1 MAKATIDDVAALA
14 GVSIKTVSRVVNN
27 EPNVR
32 GATREKVQKA
42 IDKLGYHPSQ
52 SARSLA
58 SNRSFLIA
66 LLYDNPSAS
75 YVIDVQNGILSE
87 CRPAGYDLL
96 IHPCDHKDPELEQ
109 QVVNLIRQSRVD
121 GVVLTPPLSDHG
133 NLIRRL
139 MELHI
144 SVVVIAPAQDTMP
157 CSSVMT
163 NDEEAAFSMTSRLLE
178 KGHKRI
184 GYILG
189 HPDHKAMAN
198 RFQGYKKALM
208 YQGIPVDQRLVVQGM
223 NSFESGYYAAEKLL
237 LSANPPS
244 AIFASNDDMAA
255 GAIKLAH
262 KLGKKIPGDVA
273 VAGFDDIPAAEQIWP
288 GLTTVRQPIAAMAQ
302 QAAQLLLLQLKST
315 EPFTA
320 QHQRVKS
327 SLIHRESV

>member
-14 GVSIKTVSRVVNN
+14 GVSIKTVSRVVNS

-32 GATREKVQKA
+32 AATREKVQKA

-58 SNRSFLIA
+58 SNRSFLVA

-75 YVIDVQNGILSE
+75 YVIDVQNGILAE

-96 IHPCDHKDPELEQ
+96 IHPCDHADPELEQ
-109 QVVNLIRQSRVD
+109 QVVSLVRQSRVD
-121 GVVLTPPLSDHG
+121 GVVLTPPLSDHE
-133 NLIRRL
+133 NLVRRL

-144 SVVVIAPAQDTMP
+144 SVVVIAPAQDAIP

-163 NDEEAAFSMTSRLLE
+163 NDEEAAFAMTSRLLE
-178 KGHKRI
+178 KGHRRI

-198 RFQGYKKALM
+198 RYQGYQKALM
-208 YQGIPVDQRLVVQGM
+208 YQGIPVEKRLVVQGM

-262 KLGKKIPGDVA
+262 KLGKKIPSDVA
-273 VAGFDDIPAAEQIWP
+273 IAGFDDIPAAEQLWP
-288 GLTTVRQPIAAMAQ
+288 GLTTVRQPIVEMAR
-302 QAAQLLLLQLKST
+302 QAAQLMLMQLRSS
-315 EPFTA
+315 EPVV

-327 SLIHRESV
+327 TLIQRESV

>member
-1 MAKATIDDVAALA
+1 MAKSTIDDVAALA
-14 GVSIKTVSRVVNN
+14 GVSIKTVSRVVNS

-32 GATREKVQKA
+32 TATREKVQKA

-58 SNRSFLIA
+58 SNRSFLVA

-109 QVVNLIRQSRVD
+109 QVVGLVRQSRVD
-121 GVVLTPPLSDHG
+121 GVVLTPPLSDNE
-133 NLIRRL
+133 NLVRRL
-139 MELHI
+139 MELRI
-144 SVVVIAPAQDTMP
+144 SVVVIAPAQDALP

-163 NDEEAAFSMTSRLLE
+163 NDEEAAFAMTSRLLE
-178 KGHKRI
+178 KGHRRI

-189 HPDHKAMAN
+189 HPDHKAMGN
-198 RFQGYKKALM
+198 RFQGYQKALM
-208 YQGIPVDQRLVVQGM
+208 YQGIPVDKRLVVQGM

-244 AIFASNDDMAA
+244 AIFASNDEMAA

-262 KLGKKIPGDVA
+262 KLGKKIPGEVA
-273 VAGFDDIPAAEQIWP
+273 IAGFDDIPAAEQIWP
-288 GLTTVRQPIAAMAQ
+288 GLTTVRQPIVEMAQ
-302 QAAQLLLLQLKST
+302 QAAQLLLMQLKST
-315 EPFTA
+315 EPMV

-327 SLIHRESV
+327 TLIQRESV

>member
-14 GVSIKTVSRVVNN
+14 GVSIKTVSRVVNR

-32 GATREKVQKA
+32 PATRDKVQQA

-75 YVIDVQNGILSE
+75 YVLDVQSGILAE

-96 IHPCDHKDPELEQ
+96 IHPCDNADAELES
-109 QVVNLIRQSRVD
+109 QVANFVRQSRVD
-121 GVVLTPPLSDHG
+121 GVVLTPPLSDHE
-133 NLIRRL
+133 NLVRRL
-139 MELHI
+139 MEMHI
-144 SVVVIAPAQDTMP
+144 PVVVIAPAEDGIP

-163 NDEEAAFSMTSRLLE
+163 NDEEAAFAMTTRLVE

-189 HPDHKAMAN
+189 HPEHRAMGN
-198 RFQGYKKALM
+198 RYQGYRKALM
-208 YQGIPVDQRLVVQGM
+208 YQGIPVDPKLVVQGM

-237 LSANPPS
+237 LMANPPS

-262 KLGKKIPGDVA
+262 KLGRKIPSEVA

-288 GLTTVRQPIAAMAQ
+288 GLTTVRQPIMAMAQ
-302 QAAQLLLLQLKST
+302 QAAQLLLLQLKSADA
-315 EPFTA
+315 PV

-327 SLIHRESV
+327 TLIQRESV

>member
-1 MAKATIDDVAALA
+1 MRT
-14 GVSIKTVSRVVNN
+14 
-27 EPNVR
+27 
-32 GATREKVQKA
+32 ATREKVQKA

-58 SNRSFLIA
+58 SNRSFLVA

-109 QVVNLIRQSRVD
+109 QVVGLVRQSRVD
-121 GVVLTPPLSDHG
+121 GVVLTPPLSDNE
-133 NLIRRL
+133 NLVRRL
-139 MELHI
+139 MELRI
-144 SVVVIAPAQDTMP
+144 SVVVIAPAQDALP

-163 NDEEAAFSMTSRLLE
+163 NDEEAAFAMTSRLLE
-178 KGHKRI
+178 KGHRRI

-189 HPDHKAMAN
+189 HPDHKAMGN
-198 RFQGYKKALM
+198 RFQGYQKALM
-208 YQGIPVDQRLVVQGM
+208 YQGIPVDKRLVVQGM

-244 AIFASNDDMAA
+244 AIFASNDEMAA

-262 KLGKKIPGDVA
+262 KLGKKIPGEVA
-273 VAGFDDIPAAEQIWP
+273 IAGFDDIPAAEQIWP
-288 GLTTVRQPIAAMAQ
+288 GLTTVRQPIVEMAQ
-302 QAAQLLLLQLKST
+302 QAAQLLLMQLKSI
-315 EPFTA
+315 EPMV

-327 SLIHRESV
+327 TLIQRESV

>member
-1 MAKATIDDVAALA
+1 MRT
-14 GVSIKTVSRVVNN
+14 
-27 EPNVR
+27 
-32 GATREKVQKA
+32 ATREKVQKA

-58 SNRSFLIA
+58 SNRSFLVA

-109 QVVNLIRQSRVD
+109 QVVGLVRQSRVD
-121 GVVLTPPLSDHG
+121 GVVLTPPLSDNE
-133 NLIRRL
+133 NLVRRL
-139 MELHI
+139 MELRI
-144 SVVVIAPAQDTMP
+144 SVVVIAPAQDALP

-163 NDEEAAFSMTSRLLE
+163 NDEEAAFAMTSRLLE
-178 KGHKRI
+178 KGHRRI

-189 HPDHKAMAN
+189 HPDHKAMGN
-198 RFQGYKKALM
+198 RFQGYQKALM
-208 YQGIPVDQRLVVQGM
+208 YQGIPVDKRLVVQGM

-244 AIFASNDDMAA
+244 AIFASNDEMAA

-262 KLGKKIPGDVA
+262 KLGKKIPGEVA
-273 VAGFDDIPAAEQIWP
+273 IAGFDDIPAAEQIWP
-288 GLTTVRQPIAAMAQ
+288 GLTTVRQPIVEMAQ
-302 QAAQLLLLQLKST
+302 QAAQLLLMQLKST
-315 EPFTA
+315 EPMV

-327 SLIHRESV
+327 TLIQRESV

>member
-1 MAKATIDDVAALA
+1 MRT
-14 GVSIKTVSRVVNN
+14 
-27 EPNVR
+27 
-32 GATREKVQKA
+32 ATREKVQKA

-58 SNRSFLIA
+58 SNRSFLVA

-109 QVVNLIRQSRVD
+109 QVVGLVRQSPVD
-121 GVVLTPPLSDHG
+121 GVVLTPPLSDNE
-133 NLIRRL
+133 NLVRRL
-139 MELHI
+139 MELRI
-144 SVVVIAPAQDTMP
+144 SVVVIAPAQDALP

-163 NDEEAAFSMTSRLLE
+163 NDEEAAFAMTSRLLE
-178 KGHKRI
+178 KGHRRI

-189 HPDHKAMAN
+189 HPDHKAMGN
-198 RFQGYKKALM
+198 RFQGYQKALM
-208 YQGIPVDQRLVVQGM
+208 YQGIPVDKRLVVQGM

-244 AIFASNDDMAA
+244 AIFASNDEMAA

-262 KLGKKIPGDVA
+262 KLGKKIPGEVA
-273 VAGFDDIPAAEQIWP
+273 IAGFDDIPAAEQIWP
-288 GLTTVRQPIAAMAQ
+288 GLTTVRQPIVEMAQ
-302 QAAQLLLLQLKST
+302 QAAQLLLMQLKSI
-315 EPFTA
+315 EPMV

-327 SLIHRESV
+327 TLIQRESV

>member
-1 MAKATIDDVAALA
+1 VAKATIDDVAALA
-14 GVSIKTVSRVVNN
+14 GVSIKTVSRVVNG

-32 GATREKVQKA
+32 AVTREKVQRA
-42 IDKLGYHPSQ
+42 VEKLGYHPSQ

-96 IHPCDHKDPELEQ
+96 IHPCDHAHSDLEH
-109 QVVNLIRQSRVD
+109 QVINLIRQSRVD
-121 GVVLTPPLSDHG
+121 GVVLTPPLSDHA
-133 NLIRRL
+133 NLVRRL
-139 MELHI
+139 MELQI
-144 SVVVIAPAQDTMP
+144 PVVVIAPADDDLP

-163 NDEEAAFSMTSRLLE
+163 NDEEAAFVMTKRLVE
-178 KGHKRI
+178 KGHQRI

-198 RFQGYKKALM
+198 RYQGYQKALM
-208 YQGIPVDQRLVVQGM
+208 YQGIPVDKKLVVQGM

-237 LSANPPS
+237 LAANPPT

-262 KLGKKIPGDVA
+262 KLGRKIPGDVA
-273 VAGFDDIPAAEQIWP
+273 IAGFDDIPAAEQIWP
-288 GLTTVRQPIAAMAQ
+288 GLTTVRQPIQAMAQ
-302 QAAQLLLLQLKST
+302 QAAQLLLMQLKSAAS
-315 EPFTA
+315 PV

-327 SLIHRESV
+327 SLIQRESV

>member
-14 GVSIKTVSRVVNN
+14 GVSIKTVSRVVNR
-27 EPNVR
+27 EANVR
-32 GATREKVQKA
+32 PATREKVQQA

-75 YVIDVQNGILSE
+75 YVIDVQNGILAE

-96 IHPCDHKDPELEQ
+96 IYPCDNGDDDLEQ
-109 QVVNLIRQSRVD
+109 QVANLIRQSRVD
-121 GVVLTPPLSDHG
+121 GVVLTPPLSDHE
-133 NLIRRL
+133 NLVRRL
-139 MELHI
+139 MEMQI
-144 SVVVIAPAQDTMP
+144 PVVVIAPAEDGIP

-163 NDEEAAFSMTSRLLE
+163 NDEEAAFAMTTRLVE

-189 HPDHKAMAN
+189 HPEHRAMAN

-208 YQGIPVDQRLVVQGM
+208 YQGIPVDTKLVVQGM

-237 LSANPPS
+237 LLPNPPS

-262 KLGKKIPGDVA
+262 KLGRKIPADVA

-288 GLTTVRQPIAAMAQ
+288 GLTTVRQPIVTMAQ
-302 QAAQLLLLQLKST
+302 QAAQLLLLQLKS
-315 EPFTA
+315 A
-320 QHQRVKS
+320 QAPVQHLRVKS
-327 SLIHRESV
+327 TLIQRESV

>member
-14 GVSIKTVSRVVNN
+14 GVSIKTVSRVVNC

-32 GATREKVQKA
+32 DATRDKVVKA

-96 IHPCDHKDPELEQ
+96 IHPCDHTEAELEQ

-121 GVVLTPPLSDHG
+121 GVVLTPPLSDQA
-133 NLIRRL
+133 NLVRRL

-144 SVVVIAPAQDTMP
+144 PVVIIAPAHEGMP

-163 NDEEAAFSMTSRLLE
+163 NDEEAAFAMTNRLLE

-198 RFQGYKKALM
+198 RYQGYQKALM
-208 YQGIPVDQRLVVQGM
+208 HHGLAVEKRLVVQGM
-223 NSFESGYYAAEKLL
+223 NNFQSGYYAAEKLL
-237 LSANPPS
+237 LSDNPPS
-244 AIFASNDDMAA
+244 AIFAGNDDMAA

-262 KLGKKIPGDVA
+262 KLGRKIPGDVA
-273 VAGFDDIPAAEQIWP
+273 IAGFDDIPAAEQIWP
-288 GLTTVRQPIAAMAQ
+288 GLTTVRQPIVEMAQ
-302 QAAQLLLLQLKST
+302 QAAQLLLAQFKT
-315 EPFTA
+315 PDA
-320 QHQRVKS
+320 KVQHQRVKS
-327 SLIHRESV
+327 TLIQRESV